1 MAGMRSLPLPE
12 VLELLARLDTKYAA
26 LAAIGV
32 TTGCRISEI
41 LALHRFDL
49 ISPDGKLK
57 DRIKFIQLKTKSD
70 KIRHRQLIIPEDFRK
85 YVIEHLRSD
94 ASRGYERPDDYVFR
108 GTKCRHL
115 SRTTCSRLFRTVLGR
130 GYGTHWMRKTFA
142 QEIYKYFLAET
153 PNDMLRAL
161 DLTRQALGH
170 ARIDT
175 TIKYLGL
182 NYTAIDNAQS
192 SIFNIRNI
200 TYAQDQ
206 SGPRRN

>member
-115 SRTTCSRLFRTVLGR
+115 GRTTCSRLFRTVLGR

>member
-1 MAGMRSLPLPE
+1 MPGMRSLPLPA
-12 VLELLARLDTKYAA
+12 VLQTLNRLDTKYAA

-41 LALHRFDL
+41 LSLTRRDL
-49 ISPDGKLK
+49 ITADGKFK
-57 DRIKFIQLKTKSD
+57 DRIKFVKLKSKSE
-70 KIRHRQLIIPEDFRK
+70 KPQHRQLIIPEDFQK
-85 YVIEHLRSD
+85 WVKKHLTEE
-94 ASRGYERPDDYVFR
+94 AKRGYERPDDYVFR
-108 GTKCRHL
+108 GKMCRHL
-115 SRTTCSRLFRTVLGR
+115 SRTACYQVFREVLGK

-142 QEIYKYFLAET
+142 QEIYKYLLQET

-182 NYTAIDNAQS
+182 NYQSIDQAQS
-192 SIFNIRNI
+192 SIFKTERIMENA
-200 TYAQDQ
+200 AQK
-206 SGPRRN
+206 